1 MFIMNTRSR
10 LINTTVTKSN
20 WKEPDGIRRRSRSQ
34 NSIRSI
40 TSLNSVLDHNSC
52 EYPDISENAYERG
65 EHSRNMEDEKTVR
78 QVRRPA
84 RNTTTYK
91 EWGAAKSQERISV
104 QQKNRITAFQE
115 VGYANLLYIL
125 VL

>member
-10 LINTTVTKSN
+10 LINTTVIKTN

-52 EYPDISENAYERG
+52 EYQDISENAYERG

-91 EWGAAKSQERISV
+91 EWGAAKRQERISV

-115 VGYANLLYIL
+115 VGYADLLCIL